1 MDFGR
6 ALAKDP
12 PRCQGGTGGGGS
24 DLFCAVQQVLLG
36 RALLGAGPVEA
47 LHRVYNP
54 ELRSG
59 EIFPGRL
66 NVEIQSFIGSF
77 EVVLGANCV
86 QSTVEDT
93 KT

>member
-1 MDFGR
+1 MVARLPKTHLAAR
-6 ALAKDP
+6 AGLGA
-12 PRCQGGTGGGGS
+12 GGGS